1 MMSLREV
8 WDFSMYSDSDLKEIL
23 FYINKLESMNIDVG
37 SDTMKRELHEEI
49 KKRDIDEPGPEINVV
64 LRLDSYRGGSSSL
77 EANTVTDDGQNKE
90 EMWVIAQ
97 LEGDQV
103 KQDLTDYGY
112 RSKEEAEDV
121 AETLADIVIS

>member
-49 KKRDIDEPGPEINVV
+49 KKRDIDEPEPEINVV